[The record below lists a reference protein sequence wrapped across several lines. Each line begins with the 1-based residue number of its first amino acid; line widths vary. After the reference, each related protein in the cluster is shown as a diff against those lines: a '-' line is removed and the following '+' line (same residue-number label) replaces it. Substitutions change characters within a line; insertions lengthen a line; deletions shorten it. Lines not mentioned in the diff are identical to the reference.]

1 MTGQLLF
8 LGVPGPELTPEDA
21 ALYRRIQPGGFILFT
36 RNMVSAAQTR
46 KLTDDLRDLCKEDP
60 FIAVDQEGGRVT
72 RTREFTP
79 IPPSAAELRDHADT
93 VATARHGALTGDLL
107 RLLGFNLNFAPVLDI
122 AHDEKAEN
130 ALRGRCY
137 GRTSQQ
143 VIDHAGMFARWM
155 TKRGVLATGKHFP
168 SCARANVDPHH
179 DLPVSQVTLA
189 ELLAEDILPFT
200 ALMPEL
206 AAIMTSHVLYPA
218 LDPEHPATLSRRIL
232 TGLLRDQLGFDRHL
246 VITDD
251 LDMGAIQHHY
261 GRGPDVE
268 MAIRAGND
276 IALICHQ
283 IHTADAAMEAIARV
297 PQHLTDDALRR
308 IQRARKKLQPPLPFS
323 EKKWHETTTAIA
335 KLREDVA
342 HSTATADSPVEKY

>member
-1 MTGQLLF
+1 VTGQHLF

-21 ALYRRIQPGGFILFT
+21 ALFRRIQPGGFILFT

-46 KLTDDLRDLCKEDP
+46 KLTDDLRDLCDLDP

-93 VATARHGALTGDLL
+93 GATAQHGALTGDLL

-155 TKRGVLATGKHFP
+155 AKRGVLATGKHFP

-179 DLPVSQVTLA
+179 DLPVSHVTLA

-206 AAIMTSHVLYPA
+206 AAVMTSHVLYPA

-232 TGLLRDQLGFDRHL
+232 TGLLRDQLGFDHHL

-251 LDMGAIQHHY
+251 LDMGAIQRHY

-283 IHTADAAMEAIARV
+283 IHTADAAIEAVARV
-297 PQHLTDDALRR
+297 PQHLRDDSLRR
-308 IQRARKKLQPPLPFS
+308 IQRARKKIHHPLPFS
-323 EKKWHETTTAIA
+323 ENNWQQTTAAIA

-342 HSTATADSPVEKY
+342 HSSAMADSPVEKY

>member
-1 MTGQLLF
+1 VTGQLLF
-8 LGVPGPELTPEDA
+8 LGVPGPELTSDDA

-36 RNMVSAAQTR
+36 RNMVSPQQTR
-46 KLTDDLRDLCKEDP
+46 RLTDELRALCAHEP

-79 IPPSAAELRDHADT
+79 IPPSAAELRDHGDT
-93 VATARHGALTGDLL
+93 RASARHGALTGDLL
-107 RLLGFNLNFAPVLDI
+107 RLLGINLNFAPVLDI
-122 AHDEKAEN
+122 AHDEAAEN
-130 ALRGRCY
+130 ALRGRCS
-137 GRTSQQ
+137 GRNSQQ
-143 VIDHAGMFARWM
+143 VIDHAGNFARWM

-179 DLPVSQVTLA
+179 DLPVSHVTLA

-206 AAIMTSHVLYPA
+206 AAIMTSHVLYPE
-218 LDPEHPATLSRRIL
+218 LDPDHPATLSKRIL
-232 TGLLRDQLGFDRHL
+232 TGLLRDQLGFDQHL

-251 LDMGAIQHHY
+251 LDMGAIQRHY

-268 MAIRAGND
+268 AAIRAGND

-283 IHTADAAMEAIARV
+283 IQSADTALEALARV
-297 PQHLTDDALRR
+297 PHHLRDDALRR
-308 IQRARKKLQPPLPFS
+308 IERARKKLQAPMDFS
-323 EKKWHETTTAIA
+323 EKKWQETTAAIA
-335 KLREDVA
+335 TLREEVA
-342 HSTATADSPVEKY
+342 HSSATADSPVEKY

>member
-1 MTGQLLF
+1 MSGQFLF
-8 LGVPGPELTPEDA
+8 LGVPGPELTAQDA
-21 ALYRRIQPGGFILFT
+21 ALYRRIQPAGFILFT
-36 RNMVSAAQTR
+36 RNMVSPEQTR
-46 KLTDDLRDLCKEDP
+46 KLTDDLRDLSKETP

-72 RTREFTP
+72 RTREFAP
-79 IPPSAAELRDHADT
+79 IPPAAAELRDHRDT
-93 VATARHGALTGDLL
+93 SATARHGALTGDLL

-122 AHDEKAEN
+122 AHDEAAEN

-155 TKRGVLATGKHFP
+155 LKRGVLATGKHFP

-179 DLPVSQVTLA
+179 DLPVSQATQA
-189 ELLAEDILPFT
+189 ELLADDILPFT

-206 AAIMTSHVLYPA
+206 AAVMTAHVHYPQI
-218 LDPEHPATLSRRIL
+218 DPEFPATLSRRIL

-251 LDMGAIQHHY
+251 LDMGAIQRHY
-261 GRGPDVE
+261 GRGPDAE
-268 MAIRAGND
+268 LAIRAGND

-283 IHTADAAMEAIARV
+283 IHTAEAAAQAIARV
-297 PQHLTDDALRR
+297 PHAIRDDAMRR
-308 IQRARKKLQPPLPFS
+308 IERARRKLHDPLPFTAA
-323 EKKWHETTTAIA
+323 KWRETTAAIA
-335 KLREDVA
+335 KLREEVA
-342 HSTATADSPVEKY
+342 ASTATADSPVEKY